1 MEHSKIMKLL
11 INDKE
16 IAHYLSSLLDP
27 HQYANEVNFN
37 QSEIAGVI
45 NYIVIEKAKKKYHVD
60 RMRQKFK
67 DKIRAAVIRDVKRY
81 SDTVKSNLTNRKKYN
96 LAKILKRID
105 FLIDHF
111 GIEKLLDAYQTDK
124 KQNFVK
130 SVGFHI
136 DPRATMIR
144 RSDFSDYN
152 QDCLIRNTVGNEE
165 LLISKI
171 DNNNPFWFIDSGYTN
186 FLEPNKKW
194 HRLVR
199 NHLHQGEMLD
209 VPVDRLGG
217 FKSFPKQ
224 WREGGEKILVI
235 EPGRFAAG
243 IFHVDLNTWKY
254 KVEEELRKYTDRP
267 IVFREKAP
275 KKTRQNLF
283 KHLLDEDYYCVVNI
297 NSNAATEAVWAGVPV
312 ITLDKHITNPISR
325 SNLSDINDLLRPNL
339 ASWLCTL
346 SYSQFTYDELVDGT
360 AVKILRKYY
369 G

>member
-1 MEHSKIMKLL
+1 MKLL

-16 IAHYLSSLLDP
+16 IAHYLLSLIDP
-27 HQYANEVNFN
+27 HQYANEVEFN
-37 QSEIAGVI
+37 QSEISGVI
-45 NYIVIEKAKKKYHVD
+45 TYIVVEKSKKKYHID

-67 DKIRAAVIRDVKRY
+67 DKIHAAVTRDVKRY
-81 SDTVKSNLTNRKKYN
+81 VDTVKSNLSNRRKYN
-96 LAKILKRID
+96 LSRILKRID
-105 FLIDHF
+105 FLIDRF
-111 GIEKLLDAYQTDK
+111 GVETLLKAYQNDK

-130 SVGFHI
+130 SVGYHI
-136 DPRATMIR
+136 DPKSIMIR
-144 RSDFSDYN
+144 RKDFVDYN

-171 DNNNPFWFIDSGYTN
+171 DNNKPFWFIDSGYTN

-199 NHLHQGEMLD
+199 NHLHHSEMLD
-209 VPVDRLGG
+209 VPVDRLGC

-235 EPGRFAAG
+235 EPGHFAAG
-243 IFHVDLNTWKY
+243 IFHVDLKTWKY

-275 KKTRQNLF
+275 KKTRPNLF
-283 KHLLDEDYYCVVNI
+283 KHLLNEDYYCVVNI

-312 ITLDKHITNPISR
+312 ITLDKHITNPIAR
-325 SNLSDINDLLRPNL
+325 SKLSDINDLLRPNL
-339 ASWLCTL
+339 APWLCTL
-346 SYSQFTYDELVDGT
+346 SYSQFSHD
-360 AVKILRKYY
+360 IF
-369 G
+369 